1 MCFPF
6 QMSVVFFFILWHIQV
21 TTIRHANCNVARE
34 NYYCWESFVFVWLR
48 LQCEEWRHT
57 IDVLSSKLSTDF
69 REMKLQKEAFL
80 SSLIDIFFTID
91 CTVIILDL
99 ICCCVYGDLRWADR
113 PTDRRT
119 NKFIVIECLRFQLI
133 IKLFIVAMNIFD
145 LSMVFPSQSLSLLL
159 STSLSIAIFSR
170 FIYNTNIL
178 YIFLKHIIAN

>member
-6 QMSVVFFFILWHIQV
+6 QMSVVFIFILWHIQV
-21 TTIRHANCNVARE
+21 TTIRHANCNVARK

-69 REMKLQKEAFL
+69 REMKLQKEPFL

-99 ICCCVYGDLRWADR
+99 ICCCVCGDLRWADR
-113 PTDRRT
+113 PTDEQI
-119 NKFIVIECLRFQLI
+119 NSSWLNVC
-133 IKLFIVAMNIFD
+133 
-145 LSMVFPSQSLSLLL
+145 VFNWESNYLLL
-159 STSLSIAIFSR
+159 QWIF
-170 FIYNTNIL
+170 
-178 YIFLKHIIAN
+178 